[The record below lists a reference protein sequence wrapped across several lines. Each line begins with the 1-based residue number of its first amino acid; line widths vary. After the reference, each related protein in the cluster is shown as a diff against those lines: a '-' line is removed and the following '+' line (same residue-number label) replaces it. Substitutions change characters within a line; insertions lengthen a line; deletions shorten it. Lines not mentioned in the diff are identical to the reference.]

1 MTKTGFSVVAD
12 YDVYLTLGS
21 VLATQLVSQTGCSA
35 ERSLLLNYPPYTTEI
50 TPISINPGVSI
61 MIGVFANNPLD
72 AVSITDEYDITIV
85 DGFDDYD
92 SNLPLSVVEDSWS
105 YGGFYP
111 GEDI

>member
-1 MTKTGFSVVAD
+1 
-12 YDVYLTLGS
+12 
-21 VLATQLVSQTGCSA
+21 
-35 ERSLLLNYPPYTTEI
+35 
-50 TPISINPGVSI
+50 

-72 AVSITDEYDITIV
+72 AVAITDEYDITIV